1 MSTNNST
8 LFVVNKSTTRN
19 WKVVVIKQGE
29 HYGLNNKLVHEK
41 ENPLVEFYDMK
52 HNQFVSRYYLSTLLD
67 IPDGQGLLL
76 DGGNPA
82 IWSLDG
88 ETMDSVK
95 QWLSKS
101 KV

>member
-1 MSTNNST
+1 MNTA
-8 LFVVNKSTTRN
+8 LFVVNQSNGRN

-29 HYGLNNKLVHEK
+29 HYGLNNKLIHEK

-52 HNQFVSRYYLSTLLD
+52 HNQFVSRYYLNTLLD

-76 DGGNPA
+76 DGNNPT

-88 ETMDSVK
+88 GAMDSVK
-95 QWLSKS
+95 QWLSKFQ
-101 KV
+101 V